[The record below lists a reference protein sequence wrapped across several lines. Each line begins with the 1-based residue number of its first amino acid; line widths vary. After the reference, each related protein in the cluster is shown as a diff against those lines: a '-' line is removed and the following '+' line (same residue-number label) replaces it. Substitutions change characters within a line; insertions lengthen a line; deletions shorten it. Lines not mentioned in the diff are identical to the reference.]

1 MTHEK
6 MESEYP
12 LLVENSSRFE
22 LSYEVYPARIGE
34 ADEGPE
40 QWFEIALYLELKE
53 CRPEPREG
61 SLLLIGLADHL
72 LQRVRSHAPFDLE
85 MPPAYYSWHPASGDE
100 DQSQPRMAIALSLV
114 FSGVGS
120 CPSSGKKPA
129 LLTQLR
135 AELKALGIRRG
146 KISGYPGLD

>member
-100 DQSQPRMAIALSLV
+100 DREETRPPHTV
-114 FSGVGS
+114 ESGTESFGH
-120 CPSSGKKPA
+120 PSR
-129 LLTQLR
+129 QDFR
-135 AELKALGIRRG
+135 
-146 KISGYPGLD
+146 ISGPRLISNVLG